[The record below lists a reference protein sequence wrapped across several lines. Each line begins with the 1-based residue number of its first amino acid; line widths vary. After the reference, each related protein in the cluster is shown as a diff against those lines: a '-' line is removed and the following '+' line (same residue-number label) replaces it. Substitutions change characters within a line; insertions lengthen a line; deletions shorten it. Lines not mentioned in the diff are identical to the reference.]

1 MRGLLAGFQTA
12 GWSGGVPL
20 LQYADDTIFFM
31 EGSMEAAEK
40 VLALLDMFY
49 DFSGLS
55 LNRAKS
61 TFIGFR
67 MSAEER
73 GQCAPILSTPTGS
86 LPIRYQGLPLVE
98 GQMRVRDW
106 GGGGAA
112 GTAFVPWGA
121 PHVIKGDALCY
132 SHILYVSI
140 QDTIGGL

>member
-12 GWSGGVPL
+12 GWPGRIPL

-31 EGSMEAAEK
+31 EDSVVAAKK
-40 VLALLDMFY
+40 VSALLDMFS

-73 GQCAPILSTPTGS
+73 
-86 LPIRYQGLPLVE
+86 
-98 GQMRVRDW
+98 D
-106 GGGGAA
+106 
-112 GTAFVPWGA
+112 
-121 PHVIKGDALCY
+121 
-132 SHILYVSI
+132 
-140 QDTIGGL
+140 